1 MPLHSSFPTSVS
13 TGGGGASLR
22 TAYSQTA
29 PATDGSVA
37 LWVKGD
43 APTGGEYLSAL
54 VEYGEISVEN
64 TQQTNASSSYVLG
77 GGVYNGAIYF
87 AQRRSNSYIDIMK
100 LDLSTFQVS
109 TFLSG
114 VINEAS
120 LLGKG
125 FVRGNKFY
133 LISNNVSN
141 QFCTIDLDTS
151 AVTGAASPV
160 LSSGYQWMV
169 GIDASATKMHAVA
182 GRTSGS
188 GESLY
193 RDVYEY
199 VVAAPEDLTTVLDTG
214 TAINYFDFYD
224 DGNVLYALAEPY
236 WGYPNSVYA
245 LDIANQKVVT
255 YNGDGS
261 TKFLA
266 VFKAGNDLYLI
277 HQVGESTATNCS
289 VSRLAYNGT
298 SISTELVAENLFSN
312 EYFTSEVDDPIER
325 YTSGYAVDGNVLWLY
340 AIPTT
345 DNYTTSPIIKVT
357 LNADQYETDSII
369 ISTTMQ
375 QKNLATIVK
384 DDGIEIKVFV
394 NEVLRKNADGT
405 TSSVEA
411 YTLSSDG
418 DWVRV

>member
-87 AQRRSNSYIDIMK
+87 AQRRGSSYIDIMK

-109 TFLSG
+109 TFKS
-114 VINEAS
+114 EAENAPS
-120 LLGKG
+120 PLGRG

-133 LISNNVSN
+133 LISCSN
-141 QFCTIDLDTS
+141 TRLITIDLDTGNSSNASFGMAGS
-151 AVTGAASPV
+151 AYNWAYDVN
-160 LSSGYQWMV
+160 Q
-169 GIDASATKMHAVA
+169 DATKIRALRRRA
-182 GRTSGS
+182 SGS
-188 GESLY
+188 GEQLNTGLY
-193 RDVYEY
+193 ECFIATPDNDVLVFGGSSDTRYESSH
-199 VVAAPEDLTTVLDTG
+199 LLDCG
-214 TAINYFDFYD
+214 D
-224 DGNVLYALAEPY
+224 VLYAISLNYINFGFLTVWDVQKETTTMFNGVSNCRATFRA
-236 WGYPNSVYA
+236 GNSVY
-245 LDIANQKVVT
+245 LIAGMGTCSIYKID
-255 YNGDGS
+255 YDG
-261 TKFLA
+261 
-266 VFKAGNDLYLI
+266 
-277 HQVGESTATNCS
+277 TN
-289 VSRLAYNGT
+289 VS
-298 SISTELVAENLFSN
+298 SEIVAQNIIPAD
-312 EYFTSEVDDPIER
+312 YFTTAVDNPVYQ

-340 AIPTT
+340 AFPT
-345 DNYTTSPIIKVT
+345 DIDSTTAPIIKVT

-384 DDGIEIKVFV
+384 DDGVEIKVFV

-418 DWVRV
+418 TWVRV

>member
-1 MPLHSSFPTSVS
+1 MPLISSFPASVS

-64 TQQTNASSSYVLG
+64 TQHTNASSSYVLG

-87 AQRRSNSYIDIMK
+87 AQRTGSSYIDIMK

-109 TFLSG
+109 TFKDKAE
-114 VINEAS
+114 NAAS
-120 LLGKG
+120 PLGRG

-133 LISNNVSN
+133 LISCSGGKLI
-141 QFCTIDLDTS
+141 TIDLDTGSSSS
-151 AVTGAASPV
+151 ASFFDMTGSFYNWTYDV
-160 LSSGYQWMV
+160 NQ
-169 GIDASATKMHAVA
+169 DATKIRALRRRV
-182 GRTSGS
+182 SGS
-188 GESLY
+188 GDQLNTGLY
-193 RDVYEY
+193 ECFIATPDNDVL
-199 VVAAPEDLTTVLDTG
+199 VFAGDSTSRSNHAHLLDCG
-214 TAINYFDFYD
+214 D
-224 DGNVLYALAEPY
+224 VLYAIAVDFVNRGFLNVWDVQLEKTVSRTDIEYCWITFRA
-236 WGYPNSVYA
+236 GDSVY
-245 LDIANQKVVT
+245 LV
-255 YNGDGS
+255 
-261 TKFLA
+261 
-266 VFKAGNDLYLI
+266 AG
-277 HQVGESTATNCS
+277 ETNCS
-289 VSRLAYNGT
+289 IYKIGYDGT
-298 SISTELVAENLFSN
+298 SISSEVVAQNIIPAN
-312 EYFTSEVDDPIER
+312 YFTVGIDSPVYP

-340 AIPTT
+340 AFPT
-345 DNYTTSPIIKVT
+345 DISSTTAPIIRVT

-384 DDGIEIKVFV
+384 DDGVEIKVFV

-418 DWVRV
+418 TWVRV

>member
-1 MPLHSSFPTSVS
+1 MPLHSSFPASVS

-54 VEYGEISVEN
+54 VEYGEISVED
-64 TQQTNASSSYVLG
+64 TQQTNAASSYVFG

-87 AQRRSNSYIDIMK
+87 AQRRENSYIDIMK
-100 LDLSTFQVS
+100 LDLSTFQVGTFKS
-109 TFLSG
+109 T
-114 VINEAS
+114 VENEVS
-120 LLGKG
+120 PLGRG

-133 LISNNVSN
+133 LISCSGRKLI
-141 QFCTIDLDTS
+141 TIDLDTGNS
-151 AVTGAASPV
+151 SNATFDMTG
-160 LSSGYQWMV
+160 SSYNWAYDVNQ
-169 GIDASATKMHAVA
+169 DATKIRALRRRA
-182 GRTSGS
+182 SGS
-188 GESLY
+188 GDQLNTGLY
-193 RDVYEY
+193 ECFIATPDNDVL
-199 VVAAPEDLTTVLDTG
+199 VFTGDSTSRNQHAHLLDCG
-214 TAINYFDFYD
+214 D
-224 DGNVLYALAEPY
+224 VLYAIAVDFVGRGFLNVWDVQLEKTVLRTDIEYCWITFRA
-236 WGYPNSVYA
+236 GDSVY
-245 LDIANQKVVT
+245 LV
-255 YNGDGS
+255 
-261 TKFLA
+261 
-266 VFKAGNDLYLI
+266 AG
-277 HQVGESTATNCS
+277 ETNCS
-289 VSRLAYNGT
+289 IYKIGYDGT
-298 SISTELVAENLFSN
+298 SISSEVIAQNIIPAN
-312 EYFTSEVDDPIER
+312 YFTVGVDTPVYQ

-340 AIPTT
+340 AFPT
-345 DNYTTSPIIKVT
+345 YIASTTAPIIKVT

-384 DDGIEIKVFV
+384 DDGVEIKVFV

-418 DWVRV
+418 TWVRV